1 MSISRHVL
9 SKTLLSLAITSAFP
23 SLLLADAA
31 ADKEI
36 EALWQTVEQLQQQV
50 TEAEE
55 WKSPNTLIHM
65 AGYADIN
72 FASIEGANGTA
83 SENSFSA
90 GTFAP
95 IFHYQVTDQVMMGA
109 ELAFTVDKAGETS
122 VEMEYFSIDY
132 FMNDYATLVMGKFL
146 SPLGQFRQNGHP
158 SWINKLPSAPQGFG
172 HVGAAPLAD
181 VGMQVRGGFKM
192 GSVNANYA
200 AYAGNGV
207 AAEMN
212 PADPTEIEEPHSPGF
227 NADLDGSKNAGG
239 RFGIYLPSSKL
250 DLGLSWATGK
260 AAEFDETGGPNG
272 GPLFENKRDWD
283 FIGADFTWHRGGFDL
298 RGEYV
303 DQTYGARADGSGP
316 KATFD
321 AYYVQ
326 AAYRFPSTKWEAVA
340 RTSKFNTPEDT
351 LDRYTVGVNYIFTS
365 SVIAKLAYEGND
377 NNASTAVDKVIV
389 QMAYG
394 F

>member
-23 SLLLADAA
+23 PLLLANT
-31 ADKEI
+31 ADDEI

-50 TEAEE
+50 AEAEE

-72 FASIEGANGTA
+72 FASVESQTGASSNDFTTG
-83 SENSFSA
+83 S
-90 GTFAP
+90 FAP
-95 IFHYQVTDQVMMGA
+95 IFHYQVMDKVMMGA
-109 ELAFTVDKAGETS
+109 ELAFTVNSAGETD

-172 HVGAAPLAD
+172 HAGAAPIAD
-181 VGMQVRGGFKM
+181 IGMQVRGGFKM
-192 GSVNANYA
+192 GSSVNANYA
-200 AYAGNGV
+200 AYVGNGV
-207 AAEMN
+207 AAEAN
-212 PADPTEIEEPHSPGF
+212 GAGEVEEPHTPGF
-227 NADLDGSKNAGG
+227 NADVDGSKNVGG
-239 RFGIYLPSSKL
+239 RFGIYLPSNKL
-250 DLGLSWATGK
+250 DLGLSWATGR
-260 AAEFDETGGPNG
+260 AGEFDAVGPT
-272 GPLFENKRDWD
+272 FDNKRDWD
-283 FIGADFTWHRGGFDL
+283 FIGADFTWHIGGFDL

-303 DQTYGARADGSGP
+303 DQEYGARADGSGP

-326 AAYRFPSTKWEAVA
+326 AAYRFPSSKWEIVA
-340 RTSKFNTPEDT
+340 RSSRYNKPGDT
-351 LDRYTVGVNYIFTS
+351 LDRYSAGVNYLFTS

-377 NNASTAVDKVIV
+377 NNAGTANDKMLV